1 MGHYLKD
8 GVCTACEAG
17 YTCNKCTACGSG
29 GFTCADKCTRTCVAP
44 KVVIDTECKIPCA
57 VTKKYVNEG
66 GTWKC
71 VDCGAC
77 ETCAGTATVTSN
89 KCAAGQYRETTGAK
103 SCKDCAPGHSCDGC
117 KQVLSAVSCPVNG
130 TFTKK
135 CEDCP
140 TGYEC
145 DGTSAFGVPRH
156 TNDTRKP
163 TTKKPAAKDEKKP
176 AVTTPPTMSDAY
188 AWSTALPLLITA
200 FAAIVV

>member
-1 MGHYLKD
+1 MGD
-8 GVCTACEAG
+8 GV
-17 YTCNKCTACGSG
+17 CTACGSG

-103 SCKDCAPGHSCDGC
+103 SCKDCAPGHTCKDQCTKVKCDI
-117 KQVLSAVSCPVNG
+117 
-130 TFTKK
+130 KK
-135 CEDCP
+135 YITGNTCTDCP
-140 TGYEC
+140 KCKKC
-145 DGTSAFGVPRH
+145 DGTATAPAECADNHYLKDGVC
-156 TNDTRKP
+156 TACGSGGFTCADKCTRTCVAPK
-163 TTKKPAAKDEKKP
+163 
-176 AVTTPPTMSDAY
+176 
-188 AWSTALPLLITA
+188 
-200 FAAIVV
+200 VV